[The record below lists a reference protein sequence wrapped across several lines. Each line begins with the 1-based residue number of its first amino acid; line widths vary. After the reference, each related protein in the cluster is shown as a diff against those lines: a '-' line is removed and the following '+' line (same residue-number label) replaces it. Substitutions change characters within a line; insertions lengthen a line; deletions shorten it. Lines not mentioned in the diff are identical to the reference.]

1 VRALI
6 FDFNGTLS
14 HDEPLLC
21 NLFRAL
27 FADAG
32 RPLSEKEYYDRLA
45 GRSDPEIV
53 RIWLGRDDS
62 ELLDE
67 FVRLYL
73 ERASDGSTVPEGVR
87 SAVRA
92 ATGRVRLAIVSGA
105 LRRQVETVVHSAGL
119 DVFDVIVAAE
129 DVDRG
134 KPDPEGY
141 LRALEL
147 LDVPAAHAAAI
158 EDSGDGVAAAKATGI
173 YTVGVLGTVP
183 RERLVDADEIVECL
197 DADLVDRLLER

>member
-1 VRALI
+1 MPALI

-21 NLFRAL
+21 DLFRTL

-32 RPLSEKEYYDRLA
+32 HPLSEKEYYDRLA

-53 RIWLGRDDS
+53 RIWLGRDDP

-67 FVRLYL
+67 FVRRYL
-73 ERASDGSTVPEGVR
+73 QRASDGSTVPEGVR
-87 SAVRA
+87 AAVRA
-92 ATGRVRLAIVSGA
+92 AAGRVQLAIVSGA
-105 LRRQVETVVHSAGL
+105 LRRQVETVVRSAKL
-119 DVFDVIVAAE
+119 DVFDVIVTAE
-129 DVDRG
+129 DVERG

-147 LDVPAAHAAAI
+147 LDVPAADAAAI
-158 EDSGDGVAAAKATGI
+158 EDSRDGVAAAKATGM
-173 YTVGVLGTVP
+173 YTVGVLGTLP
-183 RERLVDADEIVECL
+183 RERLAEADEIAERL